1 MQNHKI
7 FQNKNKISDCSIA
20 LPLSSEK
27 KKRPK
32 ITIFMRAG
40 KSRSNAT
47 PIKLLSV
54 DSYNLKTFYD
64 YLKAMIM

>member
-1 MQNHKI
+1 MV
-7 FQNKNKISDCSIA
+7 SDCSIA
-20 LPLSSEK
+20 LPFSSEK
-27 KKRPK
+27 KKNLK

-40 KSRSNAT
+40 KSRSDAT

-54 DSYNLKTFYD
+54 DSYDLKTFYD